1 MAVSIQQGF
10 EMPKRELLTF
20 DGNPLNYWLFIN
32 NFEVNIAK
40 RVPDAESR
48 LTYLI
53 QHCTGKAREAI
64 KNCAI
69 VSNPDQGYRK
79 AQEILYH
86 RFGQKHIAAHAHI
99 AKIVEGPQL
108 KNTDVVGLSDLSV
121 RMQNCA
127 LTLVQMGY
135 EADVNSSENLVKVV
149 KRLPV
154 HLGTEPAH

>member
-1 MAVSIQQGF
+1 MLNPGAQLWDLGSPQNTIGAGDPTGSQQLQEILTKQQEALQLMAYTIRQGF

-40 RVPDAESR
+40 RVRDPGTR

-69 VSNPDQGYRK
+69 MSGPEQGYRK
-79 AQEILYH
+79 A
-86 RFGQKHIAAHAHI
+86 
-99 AKIVEGPQL
+99 
-108 KNTDVVGLSDLSV
+108 
-121 RMQNCA
+121 
-127 LTLVQMGY
+127 
-135 EADVNSSENLVKVV
+135 
-149 KRLPV
+149 
-154 HLGTEPAH
+154 